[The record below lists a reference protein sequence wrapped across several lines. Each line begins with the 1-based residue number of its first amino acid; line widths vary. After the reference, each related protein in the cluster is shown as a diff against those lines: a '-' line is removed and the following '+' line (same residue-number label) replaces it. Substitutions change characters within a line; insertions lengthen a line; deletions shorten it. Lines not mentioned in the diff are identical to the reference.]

1 VARNSPTVTLTF
13 AGDSKQITRSADDGG
28 NAIDKLRDKIDKS
41 STEMAR
47 STKTSTEQI
56 KSSYDSQTNSFRTT
70 AESFEDMVDRM
81 AKAKRRADQT
91 QRNIRLLGL
100 DPSALGSADQ
110 APAQRAGE
118 DAGDG
123 FLRGFGQRVS
133 AGLKSVGSGPGIGA
147 AIAAIPGLFGPIG
160 LLAGGAIVTGIGAG
174 LAGIGLVVAAKSPL
188 VAAHFERLKVN
199 VQAKMMQISKPF
211 EQTMIDIAAGAQ
223 KVFNSIAPELDK
235 VFPQA
240 AKDIS
245 EFVGHL
251 TEGFRQ
257 LAPVIAPVMDAFGK
271 ILDSLGPKMP
281 GVFQDIANALI
292 PLAEIVGKNSDGF
305 AKIIVFML
313 GLIPVAINLITKM
326 IEFGMWWGGVWR
338 GVGDAIS
345 AAWGVITD
353 IFGRIGDSAQ
363 RVGAFVGDVFGQMKE
378 AVQNRLR
385 EVLSGARDLPS
396 AFRAALG
403 DIGRVL
409 WDAGN
414 RLIGGLIDGIRAK
427 FGEVR
432 SLLAN
437 LTGMLPQWKGP
448 VSVDAKLLTN
458 NGRLIIGSLV
468 DGFRQ
473 EEPDVRSYL
482 NDLTGFI
489 GGFGPSAGSLAAPT
503 PRGSGREVL
512 VIRSDGSPVG
522 DLLVTLLQPTINARG
537 GNAQEVLG
545 S

>member
-1 VARNSPTVTLTF
+1 MAKNSPTVTLTF
-13 AGDSKQITRSADDGG
+13 AGDTKQVTKSAEDGG
-28 NAIDKLRDKIDKS
+28 SAIDKLRDKIDES
-41 STEMAR
+41 STAMAR

-91 QRNIRLLGL
+91 QKNVRLLGL
-100 DPSALGSADQ
+100 DPSVLGPAQQ
-110 APAQRAGE
+110 APAQQAGE
-118 DAGDG
+118 QAGDG

-133 AGLKSVGSGPGIGA
+133 TGLKGIGSGPGIA
-147 AIAAIPGLFGPIG
+147 AALASLPGLFGPIG
-160 LLAGGAIVTGIGAG
+160 LVAGGAIVTGIGAG
-174 LAGIGLVVAAKSPL
+174 LAGIGLAVAAKSPL
-188 VAAHFERLKVN
+188 VLAHFERLKVH
-199 VQAKMMQISKPF
+199 VQAKMLQISKPF
-211 EQTMIDIAAGAQ
+211 EQTMLDISAGAR
-223 KVFNSIAPELDK
+223 KVFDSIVPELDK
-235 VFPQA
+235 AFPQA

-257 LAPVIAPVMDAFGK
+257 LAPVTGPVMDAFGK
-271 ILDSLGPKMP
+271 ILDSLGPKLP

-292 PLAEIVGKNSDGF
+292 PLAEVVGQNSEGF

-326 IEFGMWWGGVWR
+326 IEFGMWWGSVWR
-338 GVGDAIS
+338 GAGDAIS
-345 AAWGVITD
+345 GAWGVISTTFGHITD
-353 IFGRIGDSAQ
+353 AAQ
-363 RVGAFVGDVFGQMKE
+363 RVGDFVGGVFGQMKD
-378 AVQNRLR
+378 AVMNRLR
-385 EVLSGARDLPS
+385 EVLNGARDLPS

-427 FGEVR
+427 FRELR
-432 SLLAN
+432 DTLTN
-437 LTGMLPQWKGP
+437 LTSMLPQWKGP
-448 VSVDAKLLTN
+448 VSVDAKLLTS

-473 EEPDVRSYL
+473 EEPDVKSYL

-489 GGFGPSAGSLAAPT
+489 GGFGPSAGSLAAPG
-503 PRGSGREVL
+503 PRSGGREVL
-512 VIRSDGSPVG
+512 IIRSDGSPVG

-537 GNAQEVLG
+537 GNVQDVMG

>member
-1 VARNSPTVTLTF
+1 MARNSPTVTLTF

-28 NAIDKLRDKIDKS
+28 NAIDKLRDRVDKS
-41 STEMAR
+41 STAMAR
-47 STKTSTEQI
+47 DTATSTEQI
-56 KSSYDSQTNSFRTT
+56 RKSHADQQQAYSKTG
-70 AESFEDMVDRM
+70 ESFEDMVNRM
-81 AKAKRRADQT
+81 ARAKRRADQL
-91 QRNIRLLGL
+91 QKNVQMLGI
-100 DPSALGSADQ
+100 DPSVLGPAYQ

-133 AGLKSVGSGPGIGA
+133 TGLKSIGSGPGITA
-147 AIAAIPGLFGPIG
+147 ALVSLPGLFGPIG
-160 LLAGGAIVTGIGAG
+160 LTAGGAIVTGIGAG
-174 LAGIGLVVAAKSPL
+174 LAGIGLAVAAKSPVVL
-188 VAAHFERLKVN
+188 AHFERLKTD
-199 VQAKMMQISKPF
+199 VQAKMVQISKPF
-211 EQTMIDIAAGAQ
+211 EQTMIDIAAGAR
-223 KVFNSIAPELDK
+223 KAFDSIAPELDK

-257 LAPVIAPVMDAFGK
+257 LAPVIGPVMDAFGK

-292 PLAEIVGKNSDGF
+292 PLAEIVGKNSEGF

-313 GLIPVAINLITKM
+313 GIIPVAINLITKM
-326 IEFGMWWGGVWR
+326 IEFGMWWGSVWR
-338 GVGDAIS
+338 GAGDAITS
-345 AAWGVITD
+345 AWGVITD
-353 IFGRIGDSAQ
+353 IFGRIHDSAQ
-363 RVGAFVGDVFGQMKE
+363 QVGAFVGGVFDRMKE
-378 AVQNRLR
+378 AIQGRIR

-427 FGEVR
+427 FREVR
-432 SLLAN
+432 DTLSSL
-437 LTGMLPQWKGP
+437 TSMLPSWKGP
-448 VSVDAKLLTN
+448 VDVDAKLLTN

-503 PRGSGREVL
+503 PRGPGREVL
-512 VIRSDGSPVG
+512 IIRSDGSPVG
-522 DLLVTLLQPTINARG
+522 DLLVSLLQPTINARG
-537 GNAQEVLG
+537 GNVQEVLG